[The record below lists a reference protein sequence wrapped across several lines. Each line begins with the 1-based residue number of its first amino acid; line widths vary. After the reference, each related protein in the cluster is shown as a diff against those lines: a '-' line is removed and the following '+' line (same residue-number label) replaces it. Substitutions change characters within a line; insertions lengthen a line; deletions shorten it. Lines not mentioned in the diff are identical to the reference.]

1 MDSVIRGFESM
12 RTTEIEEKIKQL
24 KQRKNAII
32 LAHNYQELSIQR
44 VADFTGDSLQLS
56 QVAAELHEE
65 IIVFCG
71 VRFMAETA
79 KLLKPE
85 AKVLLPVLEAG
96 CPMADMITGEQL
108 RGFKAQYKNAVVVCY
123 VNSTVEVKAESD
135 ICCTSGNAVKV
146 VNSIPADKQIL
157 FVPDRN
163 LGSYAAKQ
171 TGKNIILWQGF
182 CNVHEFITESDV
194 ETARRK
200 YPGYKFIV
208 HPECKPSVLAMAD
221 HVASTKGMID
231 YVDEHDKIIIG
242 TETGLYYQLQDK
254 YPGKKLAPVSE
265 KAICLNMKKTRLVDV
280 LRSLEQEE
288 FEITI
293 PAGIAKSALR
303 SVEKMLRIR

>member
-1 MDSVIRGFESM
+1 MVTQGFKSM
-12 RTTEIEEKIKQL
+12 RTNEIEEKIRRL
-24 KQRKNAII
+24 KREKNAII
-32 LAHNYQELSIQR
+32 LAHNYQELPVQK

-56 QVAAELHEE
+56 QMAAELQEE

-79 KLLKPE
+79 KLLKPK

-108 RGFKAQYKNAVVVCY
+108 RNFKAQYKDAVVICY
-123 VNSTVEVKAESD
+123 VNSAVEVKADSD

-146 VNSIPADKQIL
+146 VNSIPADQQIL

-163 LGSYAAKQ
+163 LGSYAARM
-171 TGKNIILWQGF
+171 TGRNIIVWQGF
-182 CNVHEFITESDV
+182 CNVHEFITEFDV
-194 ETARRK
+194 NIARRK
-200 YPGYKFIV
+200 YPGYKFIA
-208 HPECKPSVLAMAD
+208 HPECRPAVLEMAD
-221 HVASTKGMID
+221 LVASTKGMID
-231 YVDEHDKIIIG
+231 YVDEHDKVIIG

-265 KAICLNMKKTRLVDV
+265 KAICLNMKKTRLEDV
-280 LRSLEQEE
+280 LRSLEREE

-293 PAGIAKSALR
+293 PVGIAKNALR
-303 SVEKMLRIR
+303 SVQKMLSIR